1 MNVLSIEN
9 LAKTVNDEPLFSEVT
24 LGLEHNEKVGIVGK
38 NGAGKSTFLKVI
50 SGMTAPDEG
59 KISRA
64 QDADIVMLEQTVS
77 YPEGA
82 TIRDYFHLGQGKRLD
97 ILKRSEE
104 ALVSGNDRE
113 YQRLLPHLTNLDCY
127 DLERSFESILT
138 DMNMT
143 HPLDTRMDTL
153 SGGEQKKV
161 AIARVLAVKPSII
174 LLDEPTN
181 HLDIRTIEYIE
192 NYIGNIN
199 AAVIIVTHDRYILN
213 SVCSTIWELDRGHFY
228 HHPGAYES
236 YLERRA
242 ERIDMEQKEQ
252 DRLASIL
259 RRELV
264 WLARGPQ
271 ARTGKDKNRKERIEN
286 MLASQHNV
294 QDIKQVQ
301 FSSLERRLG
310 KKICDIEQVGFSY
323 GKRTLFSNVTYD
335 FKKGDRI
342 GIVGDNGTGKSTL
355 LDIIT
360 GCLKPTSGK
369 VDVGVNTFFGY
380 YDQLGRNLDT
390 KKTALEYINDIGSR
404 ILMGDGEVS
413 SSRFLE
419 IFGFPV
425 SRQRTEVSVFSG
437 GEKRRLYLLSKIA
450 RNPNFLVLDEPTND
464 LDIKTMENLEEYISS
479 FPGCVLIVSHD
490 RAFLDCTCD
499 MLLILEDGK
508 VTLYPGHYSSWRSE
522 REKNRYQKKEE
533 TKSVQKNDWKQPRE
547 RKGLSYKEQKE
558 YEALEGEIEALDELI
573 ARLEESFATNEAT
586 EDGNIQERSIKYE
599 KAKREKDEKEER
611 WLELAEKA

>member
-9 LAKTVNDEPLFSEVT
+9 LAKTVNDEPLFSEVA

-38 NGAGKSTFLKVI
+38 NGAGKSTFLRVLCGDI
-50 SGMTAPDEG
+50 HPDEG

-64 QDADIVMLEQTVS
+64 LDSDMVMLEQTVS

-82 TIRDYFHLGQGKRLD
+82 TIRDYFHLGKGHRLD
-97 ILKRSEE
+97 ILRRSEE
-104 ALVSGNDRE
+104 ALVTGDDKE
-113 YQRLLPHLTNLDCY
+113 YQKLLPLLTNLDCY
-127 DLERSFESILT
+127 DLERSFESLLT
-138 DMNMT
+138 DMNML
-143 HPLDTRMDTL
+143 HPLETRMDTL

-181 HLDIRTIEYIE
+181 HLDIRTIEYLE

-242 ERIDMEQKEQ
+242 ERIEMEQKEQ

-286 MLASQHNV
+286 MLSSQRNV
-294 QDIKQVQ
+294 QDVKQVQ

-323 GKRTLFSNVTYD
+323 DDRELFSGVTYD

-342 GIVGDNGTGKSTL
+342 GLVGDNGTGKSTL

-360 GCLKPTSGK
+360 GVTRPTSGK
-369 VDVGVNTFFGY
+369 VDVGVNTCFGY
-380 YDQLGRNLDT
+380 YDQLGRDLEV
-390 KKTALEYINDIGSR
+390 KKTALEYINEIGSR

-425 SRQRTEVSVFSG
+425 KRQRTEVSVFSG

-464 LDIKTMENLEEYISS
+464 LDIKTMENLEEYIST

-499 MLLILEDGK
+499 MLLVLEDGK
-508 VTLYPGHYSSWRSE
+508 VELYPGHYSQWRSE
-522 REKNRYQKKEE
+522 KEKNRFQKKESE
-533 TKSVQKNDWKQPRE
+533 KAPAKNDWKQPRE
-547 RKGLSYKEQKE
+547 KKGLTFREQKE

-573 ARLEESFATNEAT
+573 NRLEESFSTNET
-586 EDGNIQERSIKYE
+586 TGDGTIQERSAKYE
-599 KAKREKDEKEER
+599 KAKMEKDIKEER

>member
-9 LAKTVNDEPLFSEVT
+9 LSKTVNDEPLFSEVT
-24 LGLEHNEKVGIVGK
+24 LGLENCEKVGIVGK

-50 SGMTAPDEG
+50 SGVLAPDEG

-77 YPEGA
+77 FPEGA
-82 TIRDYFHLGQGKRLD
+82 TIRDYFHLGHGKRLD
-97 ILKRSEE
+97 LLRRSEE
-104 ALVSGNDRE
+104 ALSSGNDNE
-113 YQRLLPHLTNLDCY
+113 YQKLLPQLTALDCY
-127 DLERSFESILT
+127 DLERSFESLLT
-138 DMNMT
+138 DMALK
-143 HPLDTRMDTL
+143 HPLDRRMDTL

-192 NYIGNIN
+192 NYIGSIS

-213 SVCSTIWELDRGHFY
+213 SVCTTIWELDRGHFF
-228 HHPGAYES
+228 HHPGSYES

-259 RRELV
+259 RRELI
-264 WLARGPQ
+264 WLDRGPQ

-286 MLASQHNV
+286 MLAAQRNV
-294 QDIKQVQ
+294 QDIRQVQ

-310 KKICDIEQVGFSY
+310 KKILNIEDVGFSY
-323 GKRTLFSNVTYD
+323 GDRSLFSGVTYD

-360 GCLKPTSGK
+360 GNLEPTSGR
-369 VDVGVNTFFGY
+369 VDVGINTVFGY
-380 YDQLGRNLDT
+380 YDQLGRNLET
-390 KKTALEYINDIGSR
+390 KMTALEYINEIGSR
-404 ILMGDGEVS
+404 ILMGGGEVS

-425 SRQRTEVSVFSG
+425 GRQRTEVSVFSG
-437 GEKRRLYLLSKIA
+437 GEKRRLYLLSRIA

-464 LDIKTMENLEEYISS
+464 LDISTMENLEEYISS

-499 MLLILEDGK
+499 MLLIIEDGK
-508 VTLYPGHYSSWRSE
+508 VELYPGHYSSWREE
-522 REKNRYQKKEE
+522 RERNRSSRKEDSKGAQK
-533 TKSVQKNDWKQPRE
+533 SSWKQPRE
-547 RKGLSYKEQKE
+547 RKGLSFREQKE
-558 YEALEGEIEALDELI
+558 FEALEGEIEALDELI
-573 ARLEESFATNEAT
+573 ARLEASFSSNETTA
-586 EDGNIQERSIKYE
+586 DGTIQERSLRYE
-599 KAKREKDEKEER
+599 SAKREKEMKEER
-611 WLELAEKA
+611 WLVLAERA

>member
-9 LAKTVNDEPLFSEVT
+9 LMKTVNDEPLFSEVS

-50 SGMTAPDEG
+50 SGILHPDEG
-59 KISRA
+59 KISKA
-64 QDADIVMLEQTVS
+64 SDADMVMLDQTVS
-77 YPEGA
+77 FKEGT
-82 TIRDYFHLGQGKRLD
+82 TIKEYFYEGQGHRLD
-97 ILKRSEE
+97 ILRDSEK
-104 ALVSGNDRE
+104 ALVSGNDKE
-113 YQRLLPHLTNLDCY
+113 YQRLLPLLTNLDCY
-127 DLERSFESILT
+127 KLEVDFVSLLT
-138 DMNMT
+138 DMGLNL
-143 HPLDTRMDTL
+143 PLDTKMEKL

-161 AIARVLAVKPSII
+161 AIARVFAVKPSII
-174 LLDEPTN
+174 LLDEITN
-181 HLDIRTIEYIE
+181 HLDIKTIEYIE
-192 NYIGNIN
+192 SYIQNVN
-199 AAVIIVTHDRYILN
+199 AAVILVTHDRYILN

-228 HHPGAYES
+228 NHPGSYES

-252 DRLASIL
+252 DRLQNIL
-259 RRELV
+259 NRELI
-264 WLARGPQ
+264 WLSRGPQ
-271 ARTGKDKNRKERIEN
+271 ARTGKDKNRKERIMN
-286 MLASQHNV
+286 MLSQRKNV
-294 QDIKQVQ
+294 QDVKQVQ

-310 KKICDIEQVGFSY
+310 KKILDIEGVGYSY
-323 GKRTLFSNVTYD
+323 GERTLFKDVTYD

-342 GIVGDNGTGKSTL
+342 GIVGDNGSGKSTF

-360 GCLKPTSGK
+360 GALKQTEGTI
-369 VDVGVNTFFGY
+369 DVGINTYFGY

-390 KKTALEYINDIGSR
+390 TKTALEYINEIGSR
-404 ILMGDGEVS
+404 ILMGSGEVS

-508 VTLYPGHYSSWRSE
+508 MTLFPGHYS
-522 REKNRYQKKEE
+522 Q
-533 TKSVQKNDWKQPRE
+533 
-547 RKGLSYKEQKE
+547 YKEQKDKIKAE
-558 YEALEGEIEALDELI
+558 KAENKSDNKKNWKMPREKKGLSFKEKKEFEELEIEISLLEELVS
-573 ARLEESFATNEAT
+573 RLEESFATSDVT
-586 EDGNIQERSIKYE
+586 EDGNLQERTQKYE
-599 KAKREKDEKEER
+599 KAKQEKDEKEER
-611 WLELAEKA
+611 WLYLATKE

>member
-1 MNVLSIEN
+1 
-9 LAKTVNDEPLFSEVT
+9 
-24 LGLEHNEKVGIVGK
+24 
-38 NGAGKSTFLKVI
+38 
-50 SGMTAPDEG
+50 
-59 KISRA
+59 
-64 QDADIVMLEQTVS
+64 
-77 YPEGA
+77 
-82 TIRDYFHLGQGKRLD
+82 
-97 ILKRSEE
+97 
-104 ALVSGNDRE
+104 
-113 YQRLLPHLTNLDCY
+113 
-127 DLERSFESILT
+127 
-138 DMNMT
+138 
-143 HPLDTRMDTL
+143 
-153 SGGEQKKV
+153 
-161 AIARVLAVKPSII
+161 
-174 LLDEPTN
+174 LDEPTN
-181 HLDIRTIEYIE
+181 HLDIKTIEYVE
-192 NYIGNIN
+192 NYIGSIN

-228 HHPGAYES
+228 SHPGSYEC

-242 ERIDMEQKEQ
+242 ERIEIEQKEQ
-252 DRLASIL
+252 DRLQNIL
-259 RRELV
+259 RRELI

-286 MLASQHNV
+286 MLSEKRNV

-310 KKICDIEQVGFSY
+310 KKILNIEQVGFSY
-323 GKRTLFSNVTYD
+323 DDRTLFKDVTYE

-342 GIVGDNGTGKSTL
+342 GLVGDNGSGKSTF

-360 GCLKPTSGK
+360 GVTRQTEGK
-369 VDVGVNTFFGY
+369 VDVGVNTCFGY

-390 KKTALEYINDIGSR
+390 TKTALEYINEIGSR
-404 ILMGDGEVS
+404 ILMGSGEVS

-499 MLLILEDGK
+499 MLLVLEDEK
-508 VTLYPGHYSSWRSE
+508 IKLYPGHYSQYRSE
-522 REKNRYQKKEE
+522 KDKA
-533 TKSVQKNDWKQPRE
+533 KSVKDEDKTSSKNDWKQPRKT
-547 RKGLSYKEQKE
+547 KGLTFKEKKE
-558 YEALEGEIEALDELI
+558 FEALESEIEALDELI
-573 ARLEESFATNEAT
+573 SRLEESFSTTQVT
-586 EDGNIQERSIKYE
+586 EDGTLQERTQKYE
-599 KAKREKDEKEER
+599 KAKADKEEKEER
-611 WLELAEKA
+611 WLILAEKE